1 MGLCPAAVPLPITLQ
16 SILTVRQ
23 FSTASFHAGS
33 SVMPMLPSL
42 KFCTQLAPTH
52 ISPSHDEDKSTC
64 KMITLYALGF
74 DTVRFVNLWQHF

>member
-1 MGLCPAAVPLPITLQ
+1 
-16 SILTVRQ
+16 
-23 FSTASFHAGS
+23 
-33 SVMPMLPSL
+33 L